1 MTTFVDLPVATD
13 LSDIAER
20 LLARLRSLDSV
31 AVAFSGGVD
40 STLVLAAAVRV
51 LPANRVLAVIAD
63 SPSLARTELIAA
75 RQVAADLGAEL
86 VEVRV
91 AELDVPGY
99 RANAGD
105 RCYFCK
111 HTVLSAVSELAVQR
125 GIAHVATGTHADDR
139 RALHRPGLRAAREL
153 HVVEPLADAGLG
165 KREIR
170 MLAAAWSLPV
180 ADKPATPCLASRI
193 AVGVPVSIGRL
204 GLVERAEIAVRAR
217 LAEAGAVDA
226 SVRPADQL
234 LEVDD
239 RSEFVARDA
248 SPFGT
253 LEAVEHPG
261 RDALLDLATGAAM
274 VDDLADVRVPR
285 WVAGER
291 PRDVAGL
298 DVREGHPHELVDV

>member
-1 MTTFVDLPVATD
+1 MTTSVDLPIATD
-13 LSDIAER
+13 LRKIADR
-20 LLARLRSLDSV
+20 LLASLRSLDSV
-31 AVAFSGGVD
+31 AVGFSGGVD
-40 STLVLAAAVRV
+40 STLVLAAALRA

-63 SPSLARTELIAA
+63 SPSLARTELIDA
-75 RQVAADLGAEL
+75 RQVAAELGAEL

-99 RANAGD
+99 RENAGN

-111 HTVLSAVSELAVQR
+111 HTVLSAISELAVQR
-125 GIAHVATGTHADDR
+125 DIAHVATGTHADDH
-139 RALHRPGLRAAREL
+139 RAVHRPGLGAAREL

-217 LAEAGAVDA
+217 LAGAGVQPRDLRVRLLGDGFRVELDRSAHAALETLPGLIGEVLTEMNGLGLTGAGRVGTYRSPTLAPAIGDSADA
-226 SVRPADQL
+226 S
-234 LEVDD
+234 
-239 RSEFVARDA
+239 
-248 SPFGT
+248 
-253 LEAVEHPG
+253 
-261 RDALLDLATGAAM
+261 
-274 VDDLADVRVPR
+274 
-285 WVAGER
+285 
-291 PRDVAGL
+291 
-298 DVREGHPHELVDV
+298 